1 MNTENFNTGIGFF
14 KDEMKNRLEGINRSL
29 GDTEECISYLE
40 DRITERTQSEQQ
52 KENLKK

>member
-1 MNTENFNTGIGFF
+1 
-14 KDEMKNRLEGINRSL
+14 MKNMLEGINRSL